1 MDGVEKDMRTD
12 EFRDAVS
19 GKAGHA
25 EKITINMGPVELG
38 KVDLL
43 VGEGFYANRTDFI
56 RSAIRSQLDKHQ
68 VEVQQSITRNAY
80 IVGVLHY
87 DRRLLER
94 LQQKG
99 ERVRITVVGMLSI
112 SKDVPAELA
121 QAVIESIQVHGVFHA
136 SEAVKAALADR
147 IA

>member
-1 MDGVEKDMRTD
+1 MRAD
-12 EFRDAVS
+12 EFRDALS
-19 GKAGHA
+19 GSVPYS

-43 VGEGFYANRTDFI
+43 VREGFYSNRTDFI
-56 RSAIRSQLDKHQ
+56 RSAIRAQLDKHQ

-80 IVGVLHY
+80 IVGALHY

-94 LQQKG
+94 LKEKG

-112 SKDVPAELA
+112 SKEVSAELA
-121 QAVIESIQVHGVFHA
+121 SEVIESVRVHGVFLA

-147 IA
+147 IV

>member
-1 MDGVEKDMRTD
+1 MPTD
-12 EFRDAVS
+12 DLAS
-19 GKAGHA
+19 GKPAYS

-43 VGEGFYANRTDFI
+43 VREGFYSNRTDFI
-56 RSAIRSQLDKHQ
+56 RSAIRAQLDKHQ

-94 LQQKG
+94 LKEKG
-99 ERVRITVVGMLSI
+99 ERVRITVVGMLSL
-112 SKDVPAELA
+112 SKDITAELA
-121 QAVIESIQVHGVFHA
+121 AEVIASIKVHGVFQA
-136 SEAVKAALADR
+136 SDAVKAVLVDR
-147 IA
+147 MN

>member
-1 MDGVEKDMRTD
+1 MRVD
-12 EFRDAVS
+12 ESQDS
-19 GKAGHA
+19 PSKPTHS

-43 VGEGFYANRTDFI
+43 VGEGFYSNRTDFI

-87 DRRLLER
+87 DRRVLER

-112 SKDVPAELA
+112 RKDVPADLA
-121 QAVIESIQVHGVFHA
+121 ASVIDSIQVHGVFQA
-136 SEAVKAALADR
+136 SEAVKAALAGR
-147 IA
+147 IH

>member
-1 MDGVEKDMRTD
+1 MSAD
-12 EFRDAVS
+12 EAVS
-19 GKAGHA
+19 SKPAYS

-43 VGEGFYANRTDFI
+43 VREGFYSNRTDFI
-56 RSAIRSQLDKHQ
+56 RSAIRLQLDKHQ

-94 LQQKG
+94 LKDKG
-99 ERVRITVVGMLSI
+99 EHVRITVVGMLSL
-112 SKDVPAELA
+112 SKDVTAELA
-121 QAVIESIQVHGVFHA
+121 AEVIASIKVHGVFQA
-136 SEAVKAALADR
+136 SDAVKAALADR
-147 IA
+147 MN

>member
-1 MDGVEKDMRTD
+1 MKAD
-12 EFRDAVS
+12 ESHDS
-19 GKAGHA
+19 GRPMHS

-38 KVDLL
+38 TVDLL
-43 VGEGFYANRTDFI
+43 VGEGFYSNRTDFI

-87 DRRLLER
+87 DRRVLER
-94 LQQKG
+94 LQEKG

-112 SKDVPAELA
+112 AREVAPQLAE
-121 QAVIESIQVHGVFHA
+121 AVIDSIQVHGVFHA
-136 SEAVKAALADR
+136 SDAVKAVLADR
-147 IA
+147 TH

>member
-1 MDGVEKDMRTD
+1 MSAIESQGSPNRP
-12 EFRDAVS
+12 S
-19 GKAGHA
+19 YS

-43 VGEGFYANRTDFI
+43 VGEGFYSNRTDFI
-56 RSAIRSQLDKHQ
+56 RSAIRAQLDKHQ

-87 DRRLLER
+87 DRRVLER

-112 SKDVPAELA
+112 GKDVPPELA
-121 QAVIESIQVHGVFHA
+121 ATVIDSIQVHGVFHA
-136 SEAVKAALADR
+136 SEAVKEALAAR
-147 IA
+147 IH

>member
-1 MDGVEKDMRTD
+1 MKVD
-12 EFRDAVS
+12 ESQDS
-19 GKAGHA
+19 PSKPPHS
-25 EKITINMGPVELG
+25 EKITINMGPVEVG

-43 VGEGFYANRTDFI
+43 VGEGFYSNRTDFI

-68 VEVQQSITRNAY
+68 LEVQQSITRNAY

-87 DRRLLER
+87 DRRVLER

-112 SKDVPAELA
+112 AKDVVPELA
-121 QAVIESIQVHGVFHA
+121 ASVIDSIQVHGVFHA
-136 SEAVKAALADR
+136 SESVKGALTGR
-147 IA
+147 IQ